1 MYMKQ
6 LSFFLF
12 VATGLILCIS
22 LSAQQYHDAAAFGL
36 KGHVKE
42 CKVVYAESGSATE
55 DPHGFASL
63 SFSKEGKLEDIIIEA
78 YQSEYTRKI
87 TNIERSE
94 GMLTGFNQTFAVSLG
109 GDMYVDDYLLNFH
122 YKGGRLIGLYVDN
135 EHGRIDKSGNL
146 GYYSI
151 VYQVYTF
158 AESGKDSFNRGFFAV
173 ADIVPTGEFMALI
186 EDGFDKG
193 EDLLPKLETY
203 AVESDDLDYGQYNSL
218 STKYI
223 IKERDSHGNYT
234 ILTDEDGESIK
245 RIITYWDDEPASAR
259 ISQSTSKPSA
269 APTPKPAITEKTP
282 GLRPATPK
290 ELSVQDL
297 ITRPFGVLSQN
308 SKKLPREQILFDL
321 SDYGWKA
328 VIDDVTGSVKVTKD
342 GGYDMPFLGVVPSH
356 AVASFSTGGKELTGF
371 LSTFYFKNNPKEAQR
386 FANILMEHLRSE
398 GVDLPNPKKNA
409 KKVSVRHGDSKVE
422 VLLPNGKDY
431 FGLVVHYQGLIKTDG
446 KEEFGW
452 FESIESGVSS
462 FKLSDSRE

>member
-1 MYMKQ
+1 MYMK
-6 LSFFLF
+6 LTSSFLF
-12 VATGLILCIS
+12 VATGLILCTS

-122 YKGGRLIGLYVDN
+122 YKGGRSIGLYVDN

-146 GYYSI
+146 GYYSN

-223 IKERDSHGNYT
+223 IKGRDSHGNYT

-269 APTPKPAITEKTP
+269 APTSKPAITEKTP

-290 ELSVQDL
+290 ELSILDL

-308 SKKLPREQILFDL
+308 SRKLSRKQLLYDL
-321 SDYGWKA
+321 SDYGWVDKGHEYLRINLRA
-328 VIDDVTGSVKVTKD
+328 RD
-342 GGYDMPFLGVVPSH
+342 GYDMVILGKVPDWAYSDFEYDYDDHYYDTEKTALTSFGYHFKFDKRRETMDFVRRLLSLLEAEGINLKENRKYKFYEGNFGKSIVV
-356 AVASFSTGGKELTGF
+356 
-371 LSTFYFKNNPKEAQR
+371 LSPTPEGVYLKIRYKTFYP
-386 FANILMEHLRSE
+386 S
-398 GVDLPNPKKNA
+398 D
-409 KKVSVRHGDSKVE
+409 
-422 VLLPNGKDY
+422 
-431 FGLVVHYQGLIKTDG
+431 
-446 KEEFGW
+446 W
-452 FESIESGVSS
+452 IE
-462 FKLSDSRE
+462 

>member
-1 MYMKQ
+1 M
-6 LSFFLF
+6 
-12 VATGLILCIS
+12 
-22 LSAQQYHDAAAFGL
+22 
-36 KGHVKE
+36 
-42 CKVVYAESGSATE
+42 
-55 DPHGFASL
+55 
-63 SFSKEGKLEDIIIEA
+63 
-78 YQSEYTRKI
+78 
-87 TNIERSE
+87 
-94 GMLTGFNQTFAVSLG
+94 
-109 GDMYVDDYLLNFH
+109 
-122 YKGGRLIGLYVDN
+122 
-135 EHGRIDKSGNL
+135 
-146 GYYSI
+146 
-151 VYQVYTF
+151 
-158 AESGKDSFNRGFFAV
+158 
-173 ADIVPTGEFMALI
+173 ADIVPTGELMALI

-218 STKYI
+218 STDYI

-234 ILTDEDGESIK
+234 IFANEDGESIK
-245 RIITYWDDEPASAR
+245 RIITYWDDE
-259 ISQSTSKPSA
+259 
-269 APTPKPAITEKTP
+269 PKPAITEKTP

-342 GGYDMPFLGVVPSH
+342 GGYDMTFLGVVPSH

-386 FANILMEHLRSE
+386 FANKLMEHLRSE